1 MQRPTYRI
9 HFAKDVIKLSARD
22 VRDGVDSW
30 TCAKES
36 APGDVALLY
45 FLGNSSALR
54 FIARVTDKP
63 EKEEG
68 SPIWARAGRLYYF
81 TGLDDI
87 TPLKN
92 PIGLETIRRTFP
104 RWKAWSNL
112 HGRITVEVPQSLLG
126 GLAALITKANPDV
139 KRYFS
144 RDLRVPTRVELEA
157 PEKAIRKSYLEG
169 QKKERVLELIS
180 RNPRLAIEAK
190 EKWGLDCQICGFNFE
205 KIYGPLGRDFIEVHH
220 LRQLARQ
227 DGKGSKITVND
238 VRPVCSNC
246 HSIIHR
252 RKDMLSLRKVKRA
265 LRRR

>member
-45 FLGNSSALR
+45 FFNSSAPR
-54 FIARVTDKP
+54 FIAQVTDKP

-87 TPLKN
+87 APLKN
-92 PIGLETIRRTFP
+92 TIGLETIRRTFP
-104 RWKAWSNL
+104 RWEARSSL

-126 GLAALITKANPDV
+126 GLAASITEANPDV
-139 KRYFS
+139 
-144 RDLRVPTRVELEA
+144 
-157 PEKAIRKSYLEG
+157 
-169 QKKERVLELIS
+169 ERSLADSPVVLIT
-180 RNPRLAIEAK
+180 
-190 EKWGLDCQICGFNFE
+190 G
-205 KIYGPLGRDFIEVHH
+205 
-220 LRQLARQ
+220 ARQ
-227 DGKGSKITVND
+227 ISKSTLI
-238 VRPVCSNC
+238 
-246 HSIIHR
+246 
-252 RKDMLSLRKVKRA
+252 RA
-265 LRRR
+265 LL

>member
-1 MQRPTYRI
+1 MRR
-9 HFAKDVIKLSARD
+9 ADKK
-22 VRDGVDSW
+22 
-30 TCAKES
+30 K
-36 APGDVALLY
+36 GD
-45 FLGNSSALR
+45 
-54 FIARVTDKP
+54 P
-63 EKEEG
+63 
-68 SPIWARAGRLYYF
+68 PWARPGRLYYF
-81 TGLDDI
+81 TDLDDI

-112 HGRITVEVPQSLLG
+112 HGRITVEVSQSLLG

-157 PEKAIRKSYLEG
+157 PEKVIRKSYLEG

-180 RNPRLAIEAK
+180 RNYRLAIEAK
-190 EKWGLDCQICGFNFE
+190 KKWGLDCQICGFNFE
-205 KIYGPLGRDFIEVHH
+205 KTYGPLGREFIEVHH

-227 DGKGSKITVND
+227 DGKGSKITVED

-252 RKDMLSLRKVKRA
+252 RKDMLLLRKVKRA